1 VIPTGGS
8 STATLPLPLAAFV
21 SLTLTYKASER
32 FLSLV
37 TPALESLAAG
47 CLWPCM
53 PIVASLWTQKAK
65 RWSDYFVFSA
75 SRTVFLQNHNAV
87 FKLLQSCFTATLGLN
102 ATPIL
107 SNGGAG
113 VLLGHGLKSHS
124 WDGSPGAP
132 GVLFLHVYRYFKGT
146 ILIAENIISLLMDSV
161 RAIASRGLPNERLE
175 KLKKLKTT
183 KNTMRSG
190 EVSLAAALLRVNLV
204 ASLGAS
210 LVWLCGGL
218 GLVRSLFKELL
229 PSLFI
234 SSHSSK
240 LGGRSEGMIEML
252 QGYAL
257 AYFAFQCGAFVW
269 GVDSSSMASNYHRK
283 ILGDHMGFIAG
294 ALDGKISHGYD
305 LATWRAYVS
314 QFLSLMI
321 DYAPT
326 WVLEA
331 DLDVLKR
338 LSRGLRRW
346 NKGELALAL
355 LGIRGFG
362 AMGAVA
368 ELIIE
373 NEL

>member
-161 RAIASRGLPNERLE
+161 RAIASRGLEEVEDNQEYHEIWRGFTCCSIAAGESSGFPWGFFSMVMRRL
-175 KLKKLKTT
+175 
-183 KNTMRSG
+183 RSG
-190 EVSLAAALLRVNLV
+190 SVIV
-204 ASLGAS
+204 
-210 LVWLCGGL
+210 
-218 GLVRSLFKELL
+218 
-229 PSLFI
+229 
-234 SSHSSK
+234 
-240 LGGRSEGMIEML
+240 
-252 QGYAL
+252 
-257 AYFAFQCGAFVW
+257 
-269 GVDSSSMASNYHRK
+269 
-283 ILGDHMGFIAG
+283 
-294 ALDGKISHGYD
+294 
-305 LATWRAYVS
+305 
-314 QFLSLMI
+314 
-321 DYAPT
+321 
-326 WVLEA
+326 
-331 DLDVLKR
+331 
-338 LSRGLRRW
+338 
-346 NKGELALAL
+346 
-355 LGIRGFG
+355 
-362 AMGAVA
+362 
-368 ELIIE
+368 
-373 NEL
+373 